1 MAVASFTVTQF
12 LRVQKL
18 SIVTAPCI
26 VCFTVTQFLR
36 VQKRFGGNVFEADSF
51 TVTQFLRVQK
61 PQMDVSIQK
70 LLVFGQLLRK
80 LRSKSF
86 NFSLF

>member
-1 MAVASFTVTQF
+1 MSFTVTQF
-12 LRVQKL
+12 LRVQKRN
-18 SIVTAPCI
+18 VFDDKTTN
-26 VCFTVTQFLR
+26 CFTVTQFLR
-36 VQKRFGGNVFEADSF
+36 VQKPMTGSMVPIDSF

-70 LLVFGQLLRK
+70 FLVFGQLLRK
-80 LRSKSF
+80 LHSKSF

>member
-1 MAVASFTVTQF
+1 MGFTVTQF
-12 LRVQKL
+12 LRVQKHFAAK
-18 SIVTAPCI
+18 SVAKA
-26 VCFTVTQFLR
+26 R
-36 VQKRFGGNVFEADSF
+36 F

-61 PQMDVSIQK
+61 PQMNVSIQK
-70 LLVFGQLLRK
+70 FLVFGQLLRK

>member
-1 MAVASFTVTQF
+1 MEISDITT
-12 LRVQKL
+12 
-18 SIVTAPCI
+18 T
-26 VCFTVTQFLR
+26 
-36 VQKRFGGNVFEADSF
+36 SF

-70 LLVFGQLLRK
+70 FLVFGQLLRK
-80 LRSKSF
+80 LHSKSF

>member
-1 MAVASFTVTQF
+1 MFGFTVTQF
-12 LRVQKL
+12 LRVQKQIEL
-18 SIVTAPCI
+18 RTKKKLR
-26 VCFTVTQFLR
+26 FTVTQFLR
-36 VQKRFGGNVFEADSF
+36 VQKRREDMARIYDSF

-70 LLVFGQLLRK
+70 FLVFGQLLRK